1 VAFDLLLISEREDD
15 LAFCGKLSKS
25 VNFPFHHVHSRDQ
38 LKSFLIDH
46 PECIIFWDCDH
57 EEASKDNSPKSVAAI
72 GKILKDFG
80 NPLKIFAITDKP
92 LNQYPYL
99 FKVPVFGHHIFRR
112 YQEPALQLYSTI
124 VQSMFVNHPFGL
136 NRFFPEGTPNQ
147 KVVLTASR
155 QKSPAVQAVQN
166 VLGKIGVTNRL
177 TGIVAQAVD
186 ELIMNAIFD
195 APHEDGA
202 PTRKTLPRTEAF
214 LFPPGEEVWLE
225 MMMTDKY
232 VGICVADGYGTLKK
246 DVILGFL
253 RKNYQEE
260 SYKDKKGGGGLGL
273 NEIIHSGLSVLFI
286 CKPDSRTEVMLFF
299 PRAGN
304 YKEFRE
310 GIRFVSL
317 ITA

>member
-1 VAFDLLLISEREDD
+1 MAFELLLISERDSD
-15 LAFCGKLSKS
+15 LAFCGKLAKA
-25 VNFPFHHVHSRDQ
+25 VNFPFHNVHSRDQ

-57 EEASKDNSPKSVAAI
+57 AEAGNEKNPKSVAAV
-72 GKILKDFG
+72 GKILKDLG

-112 YQEPALQLYSTI
+112 FQEPALQLYPTV
-124 VQSMFVNHPFGL
+124 VQSLFVNYPFGL
-136 NRFFPEGTPNQ
+136 SRFFPEGTPNQ
-147 KVVLTASR
+147 KVVLTASK
-155 QKSPAVQAVQN
+155 QKAPAVQAVQN
-166 VLGKIGVTNRL
+166 VLGKMGVTNRL
-177 TGIVAQAVD
+177 TGIIAQAVD

-195 APHEDGA
+195 APHDDGK
-202 PTRKTLPRTEAF
+202 PLRKALPRTEAF
-214 LFPPGEEVWLE
+214 LFTPGEEVWLE

-260 SYKDKKGGGGLGL
+260 SYTNKKEGGGLGL

-286 CKPDSRTEVMLFF
+286 CKPDNRTEVMLFF
-299 PRAGN
+299 PRTGN